1 MLVIKV
7 DVKGNRELAKKFAKF
22 KVYMEAGLLPA
33 WVQIAASLHSKIIAA
48 TPRRSGQLVSSTTP
62 SVMPMRVRSVAS
74 AINPK
79 DGFNYAKIQ
88 HDGGTAYWMG
98 NRKKPVRIT
107 GKKYMTGPLW
117 ATAPEVPEILSAE
130 IARIIALCGLG

>member
-7 DVKGNRELAKKFAKF
+7 NVEGNRELASKFAKF
-22 KVYMEAGLLPA
+22 RAYMQAGLIPA
-33 WVQIAASLHSKIIAA
+33 WVQIAASLHGKIIAA
-48 TPRRSGQLVSSTTP
+48 TPKRTGQLVSSTTP

-79 DGFNYAKIQ
+79 DGYNYARIQ
-88 HDGGTAYWMG
+88 HDGGTAFWMG
-98 NRKKPVRIT
+98 NRRKPVRIT
-107 GKKYMTGPLW
+107 GKNYMTGPLW